1 MAIGGGHDT
10 PALQEET
17 LGQDTGIVF
26 ALAVVLAYVY
36 AFVGGFTDAANAIAT
51 SVGSR
56 VLSPRAAVV
65 LAGAFNLLGGLT
77 GTAVALTIGKGLVD
91 PSALSLTTVV
101 AGLGGA
107 MTWSLLTYRLGIPVS
122 ETHGLI
128 GGLVGAGIAT
138 AGVGVIQWQGLT
150 KTLVAIVASPT
161 LGFIGGLTIIV
172 AIYWALHNKP
182 RGHVMPVFRHLQR
195 ASAAF
200 MAFSHGRNDAQ
211 KPMGVLAMALA
222 LHYGWK
228 DVTVPIWIVLSC
240 ASVAAVGTAYGG
252 WRIIRTLGMRMTA
265 LDPVQGFAA
274 ETSGSAVILAASEL
288 GIPISTTHAI
298 TSSILGVG
306 AARRLSAVRWGVT
319 LRIFVSWV
327 LTLPCTIL
335 LGAVALWALGS
346 VLPLLK

>member
-1 MAIGGGHDT
+1 MG
-10 PALQEET
+10 E
-17 LGQDTGIVF
+17 DTGLVF

-65 LAGAFNLLGGLT
+65 VAGTFNLLGGLS

-91 PSALSLTTVV
+91 PAALSLTTVV
-101 AGLGGA
+101 AGLAGA
-107 MTWSLLTYRLGIPVS
+107 MSWSLITYRVGIPVS

-138 AGVGVIQWQGLT
+138 AGPGVIQWSGLT
-150 KTLVAIVASPT
+150 KTLVAIVVSPT
-161 LGFIGGLTIIV
+161 LGFLGALIIIV
-172 AIYWALHNKP
+172 VLYWAVYKRP
-182 RGHVMPVFRHLQR
+182 RGRVMPVFRHLQR
-195 ASAAF
+195 ASAAY

-211 KPMGVLAMALA
+211 KPMGILALA
-222 LHYGWK
+222 IALHFGTRE
-228 DVTVPIWIVLSC
+228 VTVPLWIVLSC

-252 WRIIRTLGMRMTA
+252 WRIIRTLGMRMTN

-274 ETSGSAVILAASEL
+274 EISGATVIQGASEL

-298 TSSILGVG
+298 TSAILGVG
-306 AARRLSAVRWGVT
+306 SVRRLSAVRWGVT
-319 LRIFVSWV
+319 AQILSSWI
-327 LTLPCTIL
+327 LTVPVTVL
-335 LGAVALWALGS
+335 LGAVALWILRG
-346 VLPLLK
+346 VLPLLN